1 MKLHI
6 IKLNPTTTVSVKE
19 EDLFRPRWVKFFG
32 SVEAVEEFI
41 KNNAPLELKNG
52 YSIYTKP
59 KH

>member
-1 MKLHI
+1 MSIYL

-41 KNNAPLELKNG
+41 KNNTPLELKYG
-52 YSIYTKP
+52 HSIYTKP